1 MENLQ
6 EIRNAWLTKAE
17 EKTSGCPLF
26 EGRDK
31 GDLKDMEG
39 EIVTLER
46 AWPLT
51 GDKGNYFA
59 VWFKEVPELFYL
71 TGSALTGIL
80 EDAQS
85 FADDAG
91 VSIDKIIEG
100 TRIRICQ
107 ERKTKNGNKFR
118 PIEIVSE

>member
-1 MENLQ
+1 MENLN
-6 EIRNAWLTKAE
+6 EIRAAWLTKAE

-31 GDLKDMEG
+31 GDLNDMEG
-39 EIVTLER
+39 EILTLQR

-59 VWFKEVPELFYL
+59 IWVEEVPELFYL
-71 TGSALTGIL
+71 TGSALTSIL

-91 VSIDKIIEG
+91 VSIDQIIEG
-100 TRIRICQ
+100 TRFKILQ
-107 ERKTKNGNKFR
+107 ARKTKNGNKFR
-118 PIEIVSE
+118 PIEIVTE